1 MRYAALL
8 LVLLAFAGCGGND
21 EPGDPAAFVQT
32 LIRELGSGQTGKA
45 WEALHPLHRE
55 RVPRALYVR
64 CERDD
69 GFGGSVTKVDVLQV
83 QQEPATIPGQ
93 FGERE
98 STAVTVGITLVT
110 PDADERFTLTAHVFE
125 SEGDWTWVIGPAD
138 YAAYMT
144 GVCPEG

>member
-1 MRYAALL
+1 MRYAALV

>member
-8 LVLLAFAGCGGND
+8 LVLLAVAGCGGND

-83 QQEPATIPGQ
+83 QQEQATILGQ

-110 PDADERFTLTAHVFE
+110 PDADERFTLTAHFFE